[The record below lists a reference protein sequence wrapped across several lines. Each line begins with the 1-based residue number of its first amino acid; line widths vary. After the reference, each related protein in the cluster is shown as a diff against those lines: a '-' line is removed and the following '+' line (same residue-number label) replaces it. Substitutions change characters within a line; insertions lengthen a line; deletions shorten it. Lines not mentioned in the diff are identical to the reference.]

1 MQRFRLSRKVNQSRE
16 LAKDSLL
23 RKRTE
28 VPANERTKGQDDDE
42 PDGTERCVVLDP
54 GVALAE
60 DEWAVEGHF
69 VVCVCVCVLVRLEL
83 DEV

>member
-1 MQRFRLSRKVNQSRE
+1 
-16 LAKDSLL
+16 
-23 RKRTE
+23 
-28 VPANERTKGQDDDE
+28 
-42 PDGTERCVVLDP
+42 VVLDP